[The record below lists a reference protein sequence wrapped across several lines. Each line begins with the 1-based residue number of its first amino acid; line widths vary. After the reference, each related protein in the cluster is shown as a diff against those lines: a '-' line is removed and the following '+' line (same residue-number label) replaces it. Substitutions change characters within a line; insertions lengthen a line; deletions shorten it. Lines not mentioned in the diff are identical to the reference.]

1 MDTVFEDYLAYSAGV
16 RHFSEKTIEAYRND
30 LKLFSDWLADN
41 ELAFTEVTRTQV
53 RIFVADLGNRHF
65 APASINRTLSC
76 VRGLYR
82 YALQKGLCTTN
93 PAAVVRNLK
102 QPDKLPRFLFPDE
115 AERFCEFPKEAGI
128 LWYARDA
135 AIFSSLYSTGCRA
148 AELQG
153 LKITDLK
160 GDCSWAIVQGKGSK
174 ERKVFFADFAREAV
188 FDGTGGT
195 DCLPK
200 RTGRLKNYGCGRR
213 AFFKLPRRRAYNAGH
228 PVHHQPVHRPS
239 PEL

>member
-41 ELAFTEVTRTQV
+41 ELSFTEVTRTQV

-188 FDGTGGT
+188 QRYLTERAELIAYLKEQDG
-195 DCLPK
+195 
-200 RTGRLKNYGCGRR
+200 LKT
-213 AFFKLPRRRAYNAGH
+213 AVAEDALF
-228 PVHHQPVHRPS
+228 
-239 PEL
+239 

>member
-82 YALQKGLCTTN
+82 FPCKVRKEHLAFFASFSLYDC
-93 PAAVVRNLK
+93 PAA
-102 QPDKLPRFLFPDE
+102 
-115 AERFCEFPKEAGI
+115 I
-128 LWYARDA
+128 
-135 AIFSSLYSTGCRA
+135 SL
-148 AELQG
+148 
-153 LKITDLK
+153 
-160 GDCSWAIVQGKGSK
+160 
-174 ERKVFFADFAREAV
+174 
-188 FDGTGGT
+188 
-195 DCLPK
+195 
-200 RTGRLKNYGCGRR
+200 
-213 AFFKLPRRRAYNAGH
+213 
-228 PVHHQPVHRPS
+228 
-239 PEL
+239 

>member
-41 ELAFTEVTRTQV
+41 ELAFTEVTKTQV

-65 APASINRTLSC
+65 APASINRPLSC

-135 AIFSSLYSTGCRA
+135 AIFSSLYSTGR
-148 AELQG
+148 LQLGNRTRKRKQRTQGVLCG
-153 LKITDLK
+153 LCT
-160 GDCSWAIVQGKGSK
+160 GSGT
-174 ERKVFFADFAREAV
+174 AV
-188 FDGTGGT
+188 FDGACGT

-200 RTGRLKNYGCGRR
+200 RTGRLKNYNCGRR
-213 AFFKLPRRRAYNAGH
+213 TFFKLPRRRAYNAGH